1 MMTGREAFEQ
11 AFLRLFDTAMSR
23 FRAECTTEAREEAK
37 GNFSRRFAP
46 QLEALDRY
54 LELKEFPEE
63 ILRAIEERITN
74 LSPVEVAEW
83 VAVSPLMEQ
92 MQAAFHMIGARQA
105 KERLL
110 EHALNHPDDQ
120 YGGH

>member
-54 LELKEFPEE
+54 LEIAPEAEDTADLKQ
-63 ILRAIEERITN
+63 T
-74 LSPVEVAEW
+74 
-83 VAVSPLMEQ
+83 
-92 MQAAFHMIGARQA
+92 
-105 KERLL
+105 
-110 EHALNHPDDQ
+110 ALNLRKTLAQ
-120 YGGH
+120 MN